1 MSRPQVPRH
10 QHPEGGDTIT
20 AMLLIWPSRVVKSKE
35 LLALTFL
42 NESNKNIVMNNI
54 CNCPNGRSIMDVCIA
69 CWRAKRLPYQ
79 CTQHLYLLKLIQVL
93 TIYTSERLKFKYRNK
108 SLGFIS
114 HINRQ
119 ILKYFKHFYSNF
131 CFLHLLY
138 V

>member
-1 MSRPQVPRH
+1 MAPSSSGIAMSRPQVPRH

-79 CTQHLYLLKLIQVL
+79 CTQHLYLLKLIQGAD
-93 TIYTSERLKFKYRNK
+93 Y
-108 SLGFIS
+108 
-114 HINRQ
+114 
-119 ILKYFKHFYSNF
+119 
-131 CFLHLLY
+131 LY
-138 V
+138 IRKVKVQV